1 MYKKIKSI
9 FFSGL
14 VAFLPIAITIYIV
27 VAGVQIVDNFL
38 GQYLRSWFL
47 EEYYFLGLGL
57 LSALVLIMFIGFLL
71 NNFLTGTVLV
81 RLQEKLREVP
91 LIKVIYSPLRDLMN
105 LFSSGQQQAAM
116 KKVVLVK
123 INENLTAL
131 GLVTRED
138 FSDLKLN
145 FKMSSDKV
153 AVFIP
158 YSYGLG
164 GITVLASKSSIEPI
178 DIPVEKAMSLAITG
192 WIKTD
197 SGEIK
202 PTAPAD
208 KTSDHISQSTNKPT
222 TKTGQEL

>member
-14 VAFLPIAITIYIV
+14 VAFLPIAITIYIF

-38 GQYLRSWFL
+38 GQYLRSWFP

-57 LSALVLIMFIGFLL
+57 LSAVALIMFIGFLL
-71 NNFLTGTVLV
+71 NNFLTGTVLS
-81 RLQEKLREVP
+81 RLQHWLTEIP

-105 LFSSGQQQAAM
+105 LFSSGHQQTAM

-123 INENLTAL
+123 VSENLTAL
-131 GLVTRED
+131 GLVTREE

-145 FKMSSDKV
+145 FKMAADRV

-158 YSYGLG
+158 YSYGVG
-164 GITVLASKSSIEPI
+164 GITVLASKSCVEPI
-178 DIPVEKAMSLAITG
+178 DLPVEKAMSLAITG
-192 WIKTD
+192 WIKTGP
-197 SGEIK
+197 GEIK
-202 PTAPAD
+202 PT
-208 KTSDHISQSTNKPT
+208 SDAKAATGAS
-222 TKTGQEL
+222 KTGQEL

>member
-47 EEYYFLGLGL
+47 EEYYFLGLGV
-57 LSALVLIMFIGFLL
+57 LSAFVLIMFIGFLL
-71 NNFLTGTVLV
+71 NNFLTGTVLT
-81 RLQEKLREVP
+81 RLQLWLTEIP
-91 LIKVIYSPLRDLMN
+91 LFKVIYSPLRDLMN
-105 LFSSGQQQAAM
+105 LFSTGHQQAM

-123 INENLTAL
+123 VNENLTAL

-145 FKMSSDKV
+145 FKMSADRV

-164 GITVLASKSSIEPI
+164 GITVLASKTSIEPI

-192 WIKTD
+192 WIKTGP
-197 SGEIK
+197 GEVK
-202 PTAPAD
+202 PIPGVTDPL
-208 KTSDHISQSTNKPT
+208 STT
-222 TKTGQEL
+222 VKTGQEL

>member
-27 VAGVQIVDNFL
+27 VAGVKIVDNFL

-57 LSALVLIMFIGFLL
+57 LSAFVLIMFIGFLL

-81 RLQEKLREVP
+81 RLQEKLTEVP

-105 LFSSGQQQAAM
+105 LFSKGQQQAAL

-123 INENLTAL
+123 VNENLTAL

-145 FKMSSDKV
+145 VQISDRV

-164 GITVLASKSSIEPI
+164 GITVLVSKNCVEPV

-202 PTAPAD
+202 PATNQDGP
-208 KTSDHISQSTNKPT
+208 TSSTFKN
-222 TKTGQEL
+222 GQEL

>member
-57 LSALVLIMFIGFLL
+57 LSAFVLIMFIGFLL

-81 RLQEKLREVP
+81 RLQEKLTEVP

-105 LFSSGQQQAAM
+105 LFSTGSPQAAL

-123 INENLTAL
+123 VSENLTAL

-145 FKMSSDKV
+145 IKIASDRV

-164 GITVLASKSSIEPI
+164 GITVLASKACIEPL

-202 PTAPAD
+202 P
-208 KTSDHISQSTNKPT
+208 SVVPT
-222 TKTGQEL
+222 VIIDPLAKSGQEL

>member
-14 VAFLPIAITIYIV
+14 VAFLPIAITLYIV
-27 VAGVQIVDNFL
+27 VTGVQIIDNFL

-47 EEYYFLGLGL
+47 DEYYFLGLGFL
-57 LSALVLIMFIGFLL
+57 TAVVLIMLLGFLL
-71 NNFLTGTVLV
+71 NNFLTGTVLA
-81 RLQEKLREVP
+81 RLQERLTEVP
-91 LIKVIYSPLRDLMN
+91 LIKIIYSPLRDLMN
-105 LFSSGQQQAAM
+105 LFSKGQQSAM
-116 KKVVLVK
+116 KKVVL
-123 INENLTAL
+123 IRLADNITAL

-145 FKMSSDKV
+145 FKIAPDRI

-164 GITVLASKSSIEPI
+164 GITILTTKQSIEPI

-197 SGEIK
+197 ASETK
-202 PTAPAD
+202 TTAVMATEQM
-208 KTSDHISQSTNKPT
+208 KTSS
-222 TKTGQEL
+222 GQEL

>member
-1 MYKKIKSI
+1 MYKKIKST

-47 EEYYFLGLGL
+47 DEYYFLGLGV
-57 LSALVLIMFIGFLL
+57 LSAFVLIMFIGFLL

-81 RLQEKLREVP
+81 RLQEKLTEVP
-91 LIKVIYSPLRDLMN
+91 LFKVIYSPLRDLMN
-105 LFSSGQQQAAM
+105 LFSKGQQHAAL

-123 INENLTAL
+123 VNENLTAL

-145 FKMSSDKV
+145 VKILERV

-164 GITVLASKSSIEPI
+164 GITVLASKSCIEPV

-202 PTAPAD
+202 FNSESNDVAPQM
-208 KTSDHISQSTNKPT
+208 K
-222 TKTGQEL
+222 KTGQEL

>member
-14 VAFLPIAITIYIV
+14 VAVLPIAITIYIV
-27 VAGVQIVDNFL
+27 VAAVQIIDNFL
-38 GQYLRSWFL
+38 GQYLRTWIH
-47 EEYYFLGLGL
+47 EEYYFLGFGL
-57 LSALVLIMFIGFLL
+57 LAAVVLIMFIGFLL

-81 RLQEKLREVP
+81 RLQEKLSEVP

-105 LFSSGQQQAAM
+105 LFSKGQQQAAM

-123 INENLTAL
+123 MNENLTAL

-145 FKMSSDKV
+145 FKMATEFV
-153 AVFIP
+153 TVFIP
-158 YSYGLG
+158 FSYALG
-164 GITVLASKSSIEPI
+164 GITILANKNSIEPV
-178 DIPVEKAMSLAITG
+178 DLPVEKAMSLAITG

-197 SGEIK
+197 SGEIRK
-202 PTAPAD
+202 
-208 KTSDHISQSTNKPT
+208 
-222 TKTGQEL
+222 QEL

>member
-1 MYKKIKSI
+1 MYKKIKST

-47 EEYYFLGLGL
+47 DEYYFLGLGL
-57 LSALVLIMFIGFLL
+57 LSAFVLIMFIGFLL

-81 RLQEKLREVP
+81 RLQEKLTEVP

-105 LFSSGQQQAAM
+105 LFSKGQQQAAL

-123 INENLTAL
+123 VNENLTAL

-145 FKMSSDKV
+145 VKITERV

-164 GITVLASKSSIEPI
+164 GITVLASKNCIEPV

-202 PTAPAD
+202 
-208 KTSDHISQSTNKPT
+208 TSVESTDTVPSM

>member
-1 MYKKIKSI
+1 MYKKIKST

-14 VAFLPIAITIYIV
+14 VAFLPIAITVYIV
-27 VAGVQIVDNFL
+27 VTAVQIIDNFL

-47 EEYYFLGLGL
+47 DEYYFLGLGFL
-57 LSALVLIMFIGFLL
+57 TAVALIMLIGFLL
-71 NNFLTGTVLV
+71 NNFLTGTVLT
-81 RLQEKLREVP
+81 RLQERLTEVP

-105 LFSSGQQQAAM
+105 LFSKGQQNAM
-116 KKVVLVK
+116 KKVVLVTLG
-123 INENLTAL
+123 ENITAL

-145 FKMSSDKV
+145 FKIASDRV

-164 GITVLASKSSIEPI
+164 GITILAAKKCIEPI

-197 SGEIK
+197 ASDAKNIVVATAETIK
-202 PTAPAD
+202 TP
-208 KTSDHISQSTNKPT
+208 S
-222 TKTGQEL
+222 GQEL